1 MTAPLE
7 ADSPSKPAL
16 SVPDEPL
23 EQKARLRTAAGED
36 PVAGRLLALAEVAAI
51 FWRHWKEALAPFG
64 MDEESFASIVAG
76 ATNEVW
82 LWVMGDRPFDQLVA
96 SIAGRTIRRI
106 PA

>member
-1 MTAPLE
+1 MTAELE
-7 ADSPSKPAL
+7 ADSPVEPAL
-16 SVPDEPL
+16 AIPDEPL
-23 EQKARLRTAAGED
+23 QQKALLRAAAGED
-36 PVAGRLLALAEVAAI
+36 PVAGRVVALAEIAAM
-51 FWRHWKEALAPFG
+51 FWRDWKEALAPLG
-64 MDEESFASIVAG
+64 MDEESFASIIAG